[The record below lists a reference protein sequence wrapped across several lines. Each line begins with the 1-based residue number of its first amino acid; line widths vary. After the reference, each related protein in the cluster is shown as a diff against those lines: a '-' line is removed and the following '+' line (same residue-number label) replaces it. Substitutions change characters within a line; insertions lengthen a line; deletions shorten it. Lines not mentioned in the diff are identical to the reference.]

1 MKKTFVSN
9 GPLETE
15 ELASALK
22 ENLQN
27 GDIILLKG
35 EIGAGKSLFARSLI
49 QTAMDQVEEVPS
61 PTFTIV
67 QTYETKLG
75 SIWHAD
81 LYRLTDQSEIFELGL
96 IDAFVSE
103 IVIVEWPE
111 RLGHLEP
118 QDALTVEIVILE
130 NDKREVI
137 FSTNSSKATWTPSRV
152 LALASMNII

>member
-49 QTAMDQVEEVPS
+49 QSTMDQVEEC
-61 PTFTIV
+61 
-67 QTYETKLG
+67 
-75 SIWHAD
+75 
-81 LYRLTDQSEIFELGL
+81 RLQ
-96 IDAFVSE
+96 
-103 IVIVEWPE
+103 
-111 RLGHLEP
+111 RLP
-118 QDALTVEIVILE
+118 
-130 NDKREVI
+130 
-137 FSTNSSKATWTPSRV
+137 
-152 LALASMNII
+152 

>member
-118 QDALTVEIVILE
+118 QDALTVEIIILE

-137 FSTNSSKATWTPSRV
+137 FSSNSSMWKVRLEKT
-152 LALASMNII
+152 LQQ

>member
-49 QTAMDQVEEVPS
+49 QSTMDQVEEVPS

-118 QDALTVEIVILE
+118 QDALTVEIIILE

-137 FSTNSSKATWTPSRV
+137 FSTNSSMWKARLEKTF
-152 LALASMNII
+152 

>member
-49 QTAMDQVEEVPS
+49 QSAMDQVEEVPS

-118 QDALTVEIVILE
+118 QDALTVEIIILE

-137 FSTNSSKATWTPSRV
+137 FSTNSCMWKARLEKT
-152 LALASMNII
+152 LQQ

>member
-49 QTAMDQVEEVPS
+49 QTTMDQVEEVPS

-118 QDALTVEIVILE
+118 QDALTVEIIILE

-137 FSTNSSKATWTPSRV
+137 FSSNSSMWKARLEKT
-152 LALASMNII
+152 LQQ

>member
-49 QTAMDQVEEVPS
+49 QSTMDQVEEVPS

-137 FSTNSSKATWTPSRV
+137 FSSNSSMWKVRLEKT
-152 LALASMNII
+152 LQQ

>member
-49 QTAMDQVEEVPS
+49 QSAMDQVEEVPS

-96 IDAFVSE
+96 IDAFVNE
-103 IVIVEWPE
+103 IVIIEWPD

-137 FSTNSSKATWTPSRV
+137 FSTNSSMWKARLEKT
-152 LALASMNII
+152 LQQ

>member
-49 QTAMDQVEEVPS
+49 QSTMDQVEEVPS

-103 IVIVEWPE
+103 IVIVEWPD

-118 QDALTVEIVILE
+118 QDALTVEIIILE

-137 FSTNSSKATWTPSRV
+137 FSSNSSMWKVRLEKT
-152 LALASMNII
+152 LQQ

>member
-118 QDALTVEIVILE
+118 QDALTVEIIILE

-137 FSTNSSKATWTPSRV
+137 FSTNSSMWKVRLEKT
-152 LALASMNII
+152 LQQ

>member
-35 EIGAGKSLFARSLI
+35 KIGAGKSLFARSLI
-49 QTAMDQVEEVPS
+49 QSTMDQVEEVPS

-118 QDALTVEIVILE
+118 QDALTVEIIILK

-137 FSTNSSKATWTPSRV
+137 FSTNSSMWKARLEKT
-152 LALASMNII
+152 LQQ

>member
-49 QTAMDQVEEVPS
+49 QSAMDQVEEVPS

-96 IDAFVSE
+96 IDAFVNE

-118 QDALTVEIVILE
+118 QDALTVEIIILE

-137 FSTNSSKATWTPSRV
+137 FSTSSRMWRERLEKTLQKQKWH
-152 LALASMNII
+152 